1 MRNYLKA
8 EFYKVSHRKYP
19 WVTLGVV
26 LLLESLLL
34 LGFVI
39 LGVSP
44 IDFYDGA
51 TNLLTLLVLGM
62 FAPLLTCD
70 MVFADQYKN
79 GTLKNEL
86 AFGLSR
92 AKIYW
97 GKLLAQTILSLA
109 LCAVFLGYY
118 LGGCWLLL
126 GHDPIE
132 DLLAIQTVQCALACV
147 LPLWLGMQGL
157 CCAMCFAFRSDLMG
171 AIAAVGLV
179 YGLPLVLFVAGG
191 MAGHTAFGALLRTI
205 QIYLPDHL
213 LTEASGLSAPDWAL
227 CARSWLVGAVWFALS
242 TAIGLLAFRRRE
254 IQ

>member
-8 EFYKVSHRKYP
+8 EFYKLSRRKYL
-19 WVTLGVV
+19 WFTLMVV
-26 LLLESLLL
+26 LFLESLLL
-34 LGFVI
+34 LGFVAF
-39 LGVSP
+39 GASP

-51 TNLLTLLVLGM
+51 TNLLALLALGM

-70 MVFADQYKN
+70 MVFTDQYKN
-79 GTLKNEL
+79 GTLRNEL
-86 AFGLSR
+86 SFGLSR

-97 GKLLAQTILSLA
+97 GKLLAQTALSLA

-126 GHDPIE
+126 GHDPVE

-171 AIAAVGLV
+171 AVAAVGLV
-179 YGLPLVLFVAGG
+179 YGLSVVLFIAGG
-191 MAGHTAFGALLRTI
+191 MSGHTAFGDLLRTI
-205 QIYLPDHL
+205 QTYLPDHL
-213 LTEASGLSAPDWAL
+213 LTEVSGLSAPDWEL
-227 CARSWLVGAVWFALS
+227 CIKTWLVGMVWFALS
-242 TAIGLLAFRRRE
+242 TAVGLAVFWKKEL
-254 IQ
+254 

>member
-8 EFYKVSHRKYP
+8 EFYKLSRRKYL

-26 LLLESLLL
+26 LFLESLLL
-34 LGFVI
+34 GFVVF
-39 LGVSP
+39 GTGP

-51 TNLLTLLVLGM
+51 TNLLTLLVLGL

-79 GTLKNEL
+79 GTLRNEL
-86 AFGLSR
+86 SFGLSR
-92 AKIYW
+92 TKIYW
-97 GKLLAQTILSLA
+97 GKLLAQTALSLA
-109 LCAVFLGYY
+109 LCGVFLGYY

-126 GHDPIE
+126 GHDPE
-132 DLLAIQTVQCALACV
+132 ADAAALTAVGCALACV

-179 YGLPLVLFVAGG
+179 YGLSLVLFIAGG
-191 MAGHTAFGALLRTI
+191 MAGRTVFGDFLRTV
-205 QIYLPDHL
+205 QTYLPDHL

-227 CARSWLVGAVWFALS
+227 CARTWRVGAAWFALS
-242 TAIGLLAFRRRE
+242 TAVGLAAFRRKE
-254 IQ
+254 L